1 MQVRTNSDS
10 PGARAPEVG
19 IQHGLR
25 EREVDISKENIAGE
39 PTLAVVEA
47 ILVQSPNPVASDF
60 YKPRTCAGGRPLTSK
75 EMELRRRVDGSSQ
88 LLGPSR
94 RASLPP
100 EDPPSRTRVAQRRVF
115 RSPLDLRERWYWVG
129 LAVVTAASIVT
140 RFYSISEP
148 RHVA

>member
-1 MQVRTNSDS
+1 MPVDDQSRHLALWVESLVRICQLRNNTAQVMNIHEECSKPALLHLLGGGLPCTHSLFPSEQELCIYSGENLAVSDVMQVRTNSDS

-60 YKPRTCAGGRPLTSK
+60 YKPRLLSPRARA
-75 EMELRRRVDGSSQ
+75 VD
-88 LLGPSR
+88 L
-94 RASLPP
+94 
-100 EDPPSRTRVAQRRVF
+100 
-115 RSPLDLRERWYWVG
+115 
-129 LAVVTAASIVT
+129 
-140 RFYSISEP
+140 
-148 RHVA
+148 